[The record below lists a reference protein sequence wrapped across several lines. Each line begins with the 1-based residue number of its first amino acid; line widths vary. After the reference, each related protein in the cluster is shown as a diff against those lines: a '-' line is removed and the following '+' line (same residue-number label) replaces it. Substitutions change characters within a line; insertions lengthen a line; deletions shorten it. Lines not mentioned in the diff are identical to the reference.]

1 VTGQADWNSG
11 AVATSIST
19 VQTDGSIR
27 TYYGTYYVTNG
38 VLTSA
43 DVIQTS
49 GSSQAAPS
57 GNGCGAGLYAGPNTS
72 CAFADNVAQVAA
84 DQGDPYSLS
93 AYSPVTGQ
101 YYTMTETSTNPIIY
115 QGGNGALVEFGS

>member
-57 GNGCGAGLYAGPNTS
+57 GNGCGAGLYAGPDTS
-72 CAFADNVAQVAA
+72 CSFALNVQQDAEAA
-84 DQGDPYSLS
+84 GYPYQLS
-93 AYSPVTGQ
+93 AYSPVTGES
-101 YYTMTETSTNPIIY
+101 YLMTLTSTSPYTY
-115 QGGNGALVEFGS
+115 QGGNGALVEFSS